1 METIVPI
8 ILAGGS
14 GKRLWPLSTQDYPK
28 QFHCLFNS
36 HSLLQSTLTRIH
48 ALSPHCDPL
57 IVTNTHYRFIVAE
70 QLQTLK
76 LPAKILLEPKQFNT
90 AAAIT
95 LAVLYALS
103 EHSDP
108 MFLVCPSDHQIGD
121 TAQFAALISAAV
133 SAAARG
139 KLVTFGVV
147 PTEPA
152 TDYGYIQKGPSLA
165 DSSAFEVHEFVEKPS
180 KNLAEE
186 YVDSG
191 RYFWNSGIFLFQA
204 SVFLKE
210 LQQYAPDVLHACQ
223 QAMAH
228 VVSERDFVH
237 FDHMPETCPSLSID
251 RAVFEKTKQAIVM
264 PFTGD
269 WHDLGTWH
277 SLYGLSAKDTM
288 GNSKHGHI
296 VGHETKNSYL
306 YSTHPL
312 LVTFGIQNCCVVV
325 TKDVVLVADLT
336 TVDLEKKLADIVKQ
350 SP

>member
-48 ALSPHCDPL
+48 AISPHCDPL
-57 IVTNTHYRFIVAE
+57 IITNTHYRFIVAE

-76 LPAKILLEPKQFNT
+76 LPAKILLELKQFNT
-90 AAAIT
+90 AAALT

-103 EHSDP
+103 EHADP
-108 MFLVCPSDHQIGD
+108 MILVCPSDHQIED

-133 SAAARG
+133 SVAERG

-152 TDYGYIQKGPSLA
+152 THYGYIQKGPALA
-165 DSSAFEVHEFVEKPS
+165 GSSAFEVHEFVEKPS
-180 KNLAEE
+180 KKLAEE

-210 LQQYAPDVLHACQ
+210 LQQYAPDVLQACQ
-223 QAMAH
+223 QAMAQ

-251 RAVFEKTKQAIVM
+251 RAVFEKTKKAVVM

-288 GNSKHGHI
+288 GNALHGHI
-296 VGHETKNSYL
+296 VSHNTKSSYL

-312 LVTFGIQNCCVVV
+312 LVTCGIQNCCVVV

-336 TVDLEKKLADIVKQ
+336 SVDLEKKLADIIK
-350 SP
+350 